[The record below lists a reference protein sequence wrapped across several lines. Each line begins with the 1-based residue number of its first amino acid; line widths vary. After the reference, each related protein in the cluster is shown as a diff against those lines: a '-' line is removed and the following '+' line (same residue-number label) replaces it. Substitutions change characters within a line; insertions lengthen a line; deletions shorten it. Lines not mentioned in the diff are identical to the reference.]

1 MEAFGCLDAT
11 SRSSVSI
18 VVPAYNEEAV
28 LETFHQRLTAV
39 LEQLP
44 LRSEIVYV
52 NDGSRDTTLETLY
65 RLREGDPRVTVLDLS
80 RNFGKEIALT
90 AGIDH
95 SIGDAVVVIDADLQ
109 DPPELIPELIA
120 PWRERGVDVVYAK
133 RKTRADDA
141 WLKKVTAVLFYKLML
156 RVGEVPIPPDTG
168 DFRLLS
174 RRAVEGVKRLRERH
188 RFMKGIFA
196 WVGFSQEAI
205 AYDRDRRYAGNTKWN
220 YWKLWNLA
228 IEGITSATTAPLRL
242 SSYMGLLIALLA
254 FLGGVWIIIKTIIF
268 GDPVQGWPSMMV
280 VILFL
285 GGVQMVVLGVM
296 GEYLGR
302 LFNESKG
309 RPLYLLNDA
318 APSELAQMEKEQ
330 FETSASVSRPPQGA
344 Q

>member
-1 MEAFGCLDAT
+1 M
-11 SRSSVSI
+11 
-18 VVPAYNEEAV
+18 
-28 LETFHQRLTAV
+28 
-39 LEQLP
+39 
-44 LRSEIVYV
+44 
-52 NDGSRDTTLETLY
+52 
-65 RLREGDPRVTVLDLS
+65 
-80 RNFGKEIALT
+80 
-90 AGIDH
+90 
-95 SIGDAVVVIDADLQ
+95 IDADLQ